1 MNNYRIYV
9 EKYPEFQVEARSL
22 LSELN
27 ENLQLDLGT
36 LRFLNVYDLFGFS
49 EELLEK
55 SRYSVFGEIVTDSV
69 TDECDLTGTKYI
81 AVEFLPGQFD
91 QRAASA
97 VDCVRLID
105 PAAKVSIK
113 SSKLIILP
121 GETSDEVVEKIKKY
135 YINAVESREKDLAKL
150 TAMEQP
156 EVVPVHV
163 LEGLT
168 ALTEEELAPFC
179 KKMGLAM
186 NADDLREVVNYFKA
200 EGRDPYETELRILD
214 TYWSDHCRHTTFTT
228 ELEEIDVEESFM
240 KEEIDGTLSLY
251 MKIRK
256 DLGREN
262 KGLNLMDMATVG
274 ARYLKSKGLLDDME
288 VSEENNACSIYVD
301 VDIVDDEGEMTTEK
315 WLLQFKNETHNH
327 PTEIEPF
334 GGAATCLGGA
344 IRDPLSGRAY
354 VYQAMRV
361 TGAGD
366 IWLPVAD
373 TIPGKLPQSII
384 SRKAAHGYS
393 SYGNQIGLATTHV
406 REVYHE
412 GYVAKRLEVGA
423 VVGAVKA
430 DSVRRES
437 PAPGD
442 IVLLLGGRTGRDGV
456 GGATGSSKE
465 HTEESLETC
474 GSEVQKGNAP
484 EERKLQRLFRRPEV
498 TRLIKKS
505 NDFGAGGVSVAIGE
519 LTDGLDI
526 YLDRVPVKY
535 SGLNSTELAISES
548 QERMSIVIEAKDKEE
563 MMAYCR
569 SENVE
574 VTHVADVTDRGRM
587 RMFNGDRLVVDLSRE
602 FIDSA
607 GAKHYAKATVGA
619 VEQKNPFKRTVP
631 GETLKDKV
639 FHNLQDP
646 NVTSQKGLIE
656 MFDSTIGRSTV
667 LMPFGGMLQT
677 TETQVS
683 VQKLPTDG
691 YTDTASIMAF
701 GYNPFI
707 ASWSPYHGAAYAV
720 VEACAKVVAAGASY
734 EKMRFSYQEY
744 FERMTDRR
752 SWGKPLSALMGALK
766 MQVEFGL
773 PSIGGKDSMS
783 GTFENINVPPMLM
796 AFGITTVDAEQV
808 ISPELKYEG
817 NRLYLIK
824 HTPLANYMPDVE
836 QLKANWAYVHEQI
849 QAENIVSGYALGFGG
864 LAEAVCKMSFG
875 NGLDAKI
882 DYDEKELFNYGYGSI
897 LVEAEEELN
906 YPNAILVGEVTD
918 GEESELFINGN
929 KFDIFELMDINLARF
944 AQVYPDAV
952 EAYNQNVMPEGLE
965 GVKPFKA
972 KKADLKY
979 KGEPVEKPVAYLP
992 VFPGTNCDYDS
1003 AKAFRTAGAEV
1014 RMSVFCNLTEDD
1026 IFRSIAEM
1034 KKNIDECHIL
1044 MLSGGFSAGDE
1055 PDGSGKFIANVLN
1068 NKDIADAIHAL
1079 IDRGGLILGICN
1091 GFQALVKSGLLP
1103 YGRLGQVTKDSP
1115 TLFRNDINR
1124 HISQMATTR
1133 VATTNSPWLAG
1144 MAIGDLHTIAVSHGE
1159 GKFVVNEEFAK
1170 ELFANGQVA
1179 FQYVDP
1185 IEEEVTM
1192 DAPYNP
1198 NGSYYAIEG
1207 IISRNG
1213 QILGK
1218 MGHTERFEGN
1228 LFKNIMDEGL
1238 VQPLFDNA
1246 VRYFR
1251 KDN

>member
-1 MNNYRIYV
+1 MKNYRIFV

-27 ENLQLDLGT
+27 ENLQLSLPS
-36 LRFLNVYDLFGFS
+36 LRYLNVYDLFGFS
-49 EELLEK
+49 EDLLEK

-69 TDECDLTGTKYI
+69 TDECDLAGTRYI

-105 PAAKVSIK
+105 PSVKVSIK

-121 GETSDEVVEKIKKY
+121 GDTSDEVVDKIKKY

-168 ALTEEELAPFC
+168 TLTEEELAPYC

-228 ELEEIDVEESFM
+228 ELEDIDVEESFM
-240 KEEIDGTLSLY
+240 KEEIDGTLNLY

-256 DLGREN
+256 ELGREN
-262 KGLNLMDMATVG
+262 KGLNLMDMACIG
-274 ARYLKSKGLLDDME
+274 ARYLKANGYLDDME

-406 REVYHE
+406 REVYHD

-526 YLDRVPVKY
+526 YLDRVPTKY

-548 QERMSIVIEAKDKEE
+548 QERMSIVIEAKDKDE
-563 MMAYCR
+563 MIAYCQ

-574 VTHVADVTDRGRM
+574 VTHVADVTDKGRM
-587 RMFNGDRLVVDLSRE
+587 RMFNGDRLIVDLSRE

-619 VEQKNPFKRTVP
+619 VEDKDPFQRTVP
-631 GETLKDKV
+631 GDNLTDKI

-707 ASWSPYHGAAYAV
+707 ASWSPYHGAAYSV

-744 FERMTDRR
+744 FERMTDRK

-796 AFGITTVDAEQV
+796 AFGITTVDAGQV

-817 NRLYLIK
+817 NKLYLIK
-824 HTPLANYMPDVE
+824 HTPLANHMPDVE
-836 QLKANWAYVHEQI
+836 QLKANWNYVHEQI
-849 QAENIVSGYALGFGG
+849 KAENIVSGYALGFGG
-864 LAEAVCKMSFG
+864 LAEAICKMSFG
-875 NGLDAKI
+875 NALDAKI
-882 DYDEKELFNYGYGSI
+882 TYDEAELFNYGYGSI
-897 LVEAEEELN
+897 LVEAEEALD
-906 YPNAILVGEVTD
+906 YPNAILIGEVTD
-918 GEESELFINGN
+918 GEESELTINGK
-929 KFDIFELMDINLARF
+929 KFDIFELMAVNGAKF
-944 AQVYPDAV
+944 AEVYPDTAD
-952 EAYNQNVMPEGLE
+952 AYHKKMVPAGLE

-979 KGEPVEKPVAYLP
+979 KGEPVEKPIAYLP

-1003 AKAFRTAGAEV
+1003 AKAWRNAGAEV
-1014 RMSVFCNLTEDD
+1014 RMNVFCNLTEDD

-1044 MLSGGFSAGDE
+1044 MLCGGFSAGDE

-1124 HISQMATTR
+1124 HISQMVTTR
-1133 VATTNSPWLAG
+1133 VGTTNSPWLKDFAV
-1144 MAIGDLHTIAVSHGE
+1144 GDLHTIAVSHGE

-1185 IEEEVTM
+1185 IDEVPTM
-1192 DAPYNP
+1192 DSPYNP

-1207 IISRNG
+1207 IISKNG

-1218 MGHTERFEGN
+1218 MGHTERFEEN
-1228 LFKNIMDEGL
+1228 LFKNIDDDTRE
-1238 VQPLFDNA
+1238 QPLFHNA
-1246 VRYFR
+1246 VAYFR
-1251 KDN
+1251 GE

>member
-1 MNNYRIYV
+1 MKNYRIFV

-27 ENLQLDLGT
+27 ENLQLSLPS
-36 LRFLNVYDLFGFS
+36 LRYLNVYDLFGFS
-49 EELLEK
+49 EDLLEK

-69 TDECDLTGTKYI
+69 TDECDLSGTKYI

-105 PAAKVSIK
+105 PSAKVSIK

-121 GETSDEVVEKIKKY
+121 GDTADEVVEKIKKY

-168 ALTEEELAPFC
+168 ALTEEELAPYC

-240 KEEIDGTLSLY
+240 KEEIDGTLNLY

-256 DLGREN
+256 ELGREN
-262 KGLNLMDMATVG
+262 KGLNLMDMACIG
-274 ARYLKSKGLLDDME
+274 ARYLKANGYLDDME

-423 VVGAVKA
+423 VVGAVQA

-498 TRLIKKS
+498 TKLIKKS

-548 QERMSIVIEAKDKEE
+548 QERMSIVIEAKDKDA
-563 MMAYCR
+563 MIAYCQ

-587 RMFNGDRLVVDLSRE
+587 RMFNGDRLIVDLSRE

-619 VEQKNPFKRTVP
+619 VEDKNPFQRTVP
-631 GETLKDKV
+631 GDTLVDKV
-639 FHNLQDP
+639 FYNLQDP

-707 ASWSPYHGAAYAV
+707 ASWSPYHGAAYSV

-744 FERMTDRR
+744 FERMTDRK

-766 MQVEFGL
+766 MQVDFGL

-796 AFGITTVDAEQV
+796 AFGITTVDAGQV

-817 NRLYLIK
+817 NKLYLIK
-824 HTPLANYMPDVE
+824 HTPLANHMPDVE
-836 QLKANWAYVHEQI
+836 QLKANWNYVHEQI
-849 QAENIVSGYALGFGG
+849 KAENIVSGYALGFGG
-864 LAEAVCKMSFG
+864 LAEAICKMSFG
-875 NGLDAKI
+875 NALDAKI
-882 DYDEKELFNYGYGSI
+882 TYDEAELFNYGYGSI
-897 LVEAEEELN
+897 LVEAEEALD
-906 YPNAILVGEVTD
+906 YPNAILIGEVTD
-918 GEESELFINGN
+918 GEESELTINGK
-929 KFDIFELMDINLARF
+929 KFDIFELMTVNGAKF
-944 AQVYPDAV
+944 AEVYPDTA
-952 EAYNQNVMPEGLE
+952 EAYHKKMVPAGLE

-979 KGEPVEKPVAYLP
+979 KGEPVEKPIAYLP

-1003 AKAFRTAGAEV
+1003 AKAWRNAGAEV

-1044 MLSGGFSAGDE
+1044 MLCGGFSAGDE

-1124 HISQMATTR
+1124 HISQMVTTR
-1133 VATTNSPWLAG
+1133 VGTTNSPWLKDFAV
-1144 MAIGDLHTIAVSHGE
+1144 GDLHTIAVSHGE

-1185 IEEEVTM
+1185 IDEVPTM
-1192 DAPYNP
+1192 DSPYNP

-1207 IISRNG
+1207 IISKNG

-1218 MGHTERFEGN
+1218 MGHTERFEEN
-1228 LFKNIMDEGL
+1228 LFKNIDDDTRE
-1238 VQPLFDNA
+1238 QPLFHNA
-1246 VRYFR
+1246 VAYFR
-1251 KDN
+1251 GE